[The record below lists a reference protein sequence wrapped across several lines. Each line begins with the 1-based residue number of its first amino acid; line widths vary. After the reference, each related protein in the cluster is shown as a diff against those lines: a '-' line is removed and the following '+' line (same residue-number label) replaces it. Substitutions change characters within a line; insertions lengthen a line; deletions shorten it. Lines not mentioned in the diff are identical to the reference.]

1 VKITLI
7 IKEKTLIVFNFS
19 MLILLLI
26 NLKFIRR
33 RISMEKLKTIS
44 VFSLIISVI
53 LTIGGIGI
61 VTYYV
66 DNLFIR
72 GLSVFVLIMSSSFV
86 STTVRLIFEESKRY
100 KF

>member
-1 VKITLI
+1 MK
-7 IKEKTLIVFNFS
+7 
-19 MLILLLI
+19 
-26 NLKFIRR
+26 
-33 RISMEKLKTIS
+33 KLKIIS
-44 VFSLIISVI
+44 IFSLIISVI

-86 STTVRLIFEESKRY
+86 STTVRLIFEGSK
-100 KF
+100 

>member
-1 VKITLI
+1 MK
-7 IKEKTLIVFNFS
+7 
-19 MLILLLI
+19 
-26 NLKFIRR
+26 
-33 RISMEKLKTIS
+33 KLKVIS
-44 VFSLIISVI
+44 IFSLIISVI

-86 STTVRLIFEESKRY
+86 STTVRLIFEWSKRY

>member
-1 VKITLI
+1 MK
-7 IKEKTLIVFNFS
+7 KS
-19 MLILLLI
+19 
-26 NLKFIRR
+26 
-33 RISMEKLKTIS
+33 KTIS

>member
-1 VKITLI
+1 
-7 IKEKTLIVFNFS
+7 
-19 MLILLLI
+19 
-26 NLKFIRR
+26 
-33 RISMEKLKTIS
+33 MEKLKTIS
-44 VFSLIISVI
+44 VYSFIISVI

>member
-1 VKITLI
+1 
-7 IKEKTLIVFNFS
+7 
-19 MLILLLI
+19 
-26 NLKFIRR
+26 RR
-33 RISMEKLKTIS
+33 RISMKKLKTIS
-44 VFSLIISVI
+44 IFSLIISVI

>member
-1 VKITLI
+1 
-7 IKEKTLIVFNFS
+7 
-19 MLILLLI
+19 
-26 NLKFIRR
+26 
-33 RISMEKLKTIS
+33 MEKLKTIS

-66 DNLFIR
+66 DNLFIS

>member
-1 VKITLI
+1 
-7 IKEKTLIVFNFS
+7 
-19 MLILLLI
+19 
-26 NLKFIRR
+26 
-33 RISMEKLKTIS
+33 ISMEKLKTIS

>member
-1 VKITLI
+1 
-7 IKEKTLIVFNFS
+7 
-19 MLILLLI
+19 M
-26 NLKFIRR
+26 KFIRR
-33 RISMEKLKTIS
+33 GISMKKLKIIS
-44 VFSLIISVI
+44 IFSLIISVI

-72 GLSVFVLIMSSSFV
+72 GLSVFVLIMSSFFV
-86 STTVRLIFEESKRY
+86 STTVRLIFEESKQY

>member
-1 VKITLI
+1 
-7 IKEKTLIVFNFS
+7 
-19 MLILLLI
+19 
-26 NLKFIRR
+26 LKFIRR
-33 RISMEKLKTIS
+33 RISMKKLKTIS

>member
-1 VKITLI
+1 
-7 IKEKTLIVFNFS
+7 
-19 MLILLLI
+19 M
-26 NLKFIRR
+26 KFIRR
-33 RISMEKLKTIS
+33 RISMKKLKTIS

>member
-1 VKITLI
+1 
-7 IKEKTLIVFNFS
+7 
-19 MLILLLI
+19 
-26 NLKFIRR
+26 
-33 RISMEKLKTIS
+33 KTIS

>member
-1 VKITLI
+1 MK
-7 IKEKTLIVFNFS
+7 
-19 MLILLLI
+19 
-26 NLKFIRR
+26 
-33 RISMEKLKTIS
+33 KLKTIS
-44 VFSLIISVI
+44 IFSLIINVI

>member
-1 VKITLI
+1 MK
-7 IKEKTLIVFNFS
+7 
-19 MLILLLI
+19 
-26 NLKFIRR
+26 
-33 RISMEKLKTIS
+33 KLKIIS
-44 VFSLIISVI
+44 IFSLIISVI

-61 VTYYV
+61 VTYYIN
-66 DNLFIR
+66 NLFIR

>member
-1 VKITLI
+1 
-7 IKEKTLIVFNFS
+7 
-19 MLILLLI
+19 
-26 NLKFIRR
+26 KFIRR
-33 RISMEKLKTIS
+33 RISMKKLKTIS
-44 VFSLIISVI
+44 IFSLIISVI

>member
-1 VKITLI
+1 MK
-7 IKEKTLIVFNFS
+7 
-19 MLILLLI
+19 
-26 NLKFIRR
+26 
-33 RISMEKLKTIS
+33 KLKTIS
-44 VFSLIISVI
+44 IFSLIISVI

-86 STTVRLIFEESKRY
+86 STTVRLIFEESKQY

>member
-1 VKITLI
+1 
-7 IKEKTLIVFNFS
+7 
-19 MLILLLI
+19 
-26 NLKFIRR
+26 
-33 RISMEKLKTIS
+33 MEKLKTIS

-72 GLSVFVLIMSSSFV
+72 GLSVFVLIISSSFV

>member
-1 VKITLI
+1 MK
-7 IKEKTLIVFNFS
+7 
-19 MLILLLI
+19 
-26 NLKFIRR
+26 
-33 RISMEKLKTIS
+33 KLKIIS
-44 VFSLIISVI
+44 IFSLIISVI

-72 GLSVFVLIMSSSFV
+72 GLSVFVLIMSSFFV
-86 STTVRLIFEESKRY
+86 STTVRLIFEESKQY

>member
-1 VKITLI
+1 
-7 IKEKTLIVFNFS
+7 
-19 MLILLLI
+19 
-26 NLKFIRR
+26 
-33 RISMEKLKTIS
+33 MEKLKTIS

-53 LTIGGIGI
+53 LTIGCIGI

>member
-1 VKITLI
+1 MK
-7 IKEKTLIVFNFS
+7 
-19 MLILLLI
+19 
-26 NLKFIRR
+26 
-33 RISMEKLKTIS
+33 KLKTIS

-72 GLSVFVLIMSSSFV
+72 GLSIFVLIMSSSFV

>member
-1 VKITLI
+1 
-7 IKEKTLIVFNFS
+7 
-19 MLILLLI
+19 I

-33 RISMEKLKTIS
+33 RISMKKLKTIS

>member
-1 VKITLI
+1 MK
-7 IKEKTLIVFNFS
+7 
-19 MLILLLI
+19 
-26 NLKFIRR
+26 
-33 RISMEKLKTIS
+33 KLKTIS
-44 VFSLIISVI
+44 IFSLIISVI

>member
-1 VKITLI
+1 MK
-7 IKEKTLIVFNFS
+7 
-19 MLILLLI
+19 
-26 NLKFIRR
+26 
-33 RISMEKLKTIS
+33 KLKTIS
-44 VFSLIISVI
+44 IFSLIISVI

-72 GLSVFVLIMSSSFV
+72 GVSVFVLIMSSSFV

>member
-1 VKITLI
+1 MK
-7 IKEKTLIVFNFS
+7 
-19 MLILLLI
+19 
-26 NLKFIRR
+26 
-33 RISMEKLKTIS
+33 KLKTNSI
-44 VFSLIISVI
+44 FSLIISVI

>member
-1 VKITLI
+1 
-7 IKEKTLIVFNFS
+7 
-19 MLILLLI
+19 
-26 NLKFIRR
+26 
-33 RISMEKLKTIS
+33 MEKLKTIS

-66 DNLFIR
+66 DNLFII

>member
-1 VKITLI
+1 
-7 IKEKTLIVFNFS
+7 
-19 MLILLLI
+19 
-26 NLKFIRR
+26 RR

>member
-1 VKITLI
+1 
-7 IKEKTLIVFNFS
+7 
-19 MLILLLI
+19 
-26 NLKFIRR
+26 
-33 RISMEKLKTIS
+33 MEKLKTIS

-61 VTYYV
+61 VIYYV

>member
-1 VKITLI
+1 
-7 IKEKTLIVFNFS
+7 
-19 MLILLLI
+19 
-26 NLKFIRR
+26 
-33 RISMEKLKTIS
+33 MEKLKTIS
-44 VFSLIISVI
+44 IFSLIISVI

>member
-1 VKITLI
+1 
-7 IKEKTLIVFNFS
+7 
-19 MLILLLI
+19 
-26 NLKFIRR
+26 
-33 RISMEKLKTIS
+33 ISMKKLKIIS
-44 VFSLIISVI
+44 IFSLIISVI

-72 GLSVFVLIMSSSFV
+72 GLSVFVLIMSSFFV

>member
-1 VKITLI
+1 
-7 IKEKTLIVFNFS
+7 
-19 MLILLLI
+19 
-26 NLKFIRR
+26 LKFIRR
-33 RISMEKLKTIS
+33 RIIMKKLKIIS
-44 VFSLIISVI
+44 IFSLIISVI

-66 DNLFIR
+66 NNLFIR

>member
-1 VKITLI
+1 RC
-7 IKEKTLIVFNFS
+7 
-19 MLILLLI
+19 
-26 NLKFIRR
+26 IRER

>member
-1 VKITLI
+1 
-7 IKEKTLIVFNFS
+7 
-19 MLILLLI
+19 
-26 NLKFIRR
+26 LKFIRR
-33 RISMEKLKTIS
+33 RISMKKLKTIS
-44 VFSLIISVI
+44 IFSLIISVI

>member
-1 VKITLI
+1 
-7 IKEKTLIVFNFS
+7 
-19 MLILLLI
+19 
-26 NLKFIRR
+26 
-33 RISMEKLKTIS
+33 MEKLKTIS

-86 STTVRLIFEESKRY
+86 PTTVRLIFEESKRY

>member
-1 VKITLI
+1 
-7 IKEKTLIVFNFS
+7 
-19 MLILLLI
+19 
-26 NLKFIRR
+26 
-33 RISMEKLKTIS
+33 MEKLKTIS

-86 STTVRLIFEESKRY
+86 STTVRLIFVESKRY